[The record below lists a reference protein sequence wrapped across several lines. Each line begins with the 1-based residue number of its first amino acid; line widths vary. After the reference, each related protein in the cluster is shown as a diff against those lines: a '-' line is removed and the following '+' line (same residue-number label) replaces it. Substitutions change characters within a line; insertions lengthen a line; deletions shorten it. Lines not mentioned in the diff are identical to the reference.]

1 MPVTKVREALP
12 NLDELRVA
20 EKDGLIRALFAQV
33 AALTAK
39 VAELEGRL
47 ALNRHHSSKP
57 PSTGGLHPPKPKS
70 RRKAGQNPTGD
81 PPAPH

>member
-1 MPVTKVREALP
+1 MRVTKVREALP
-12 NLDELRVA
+12 NLDEIRVA
-20 EKDGLIRALFAQV
+20 EKDGLIRALFAQE

-57 PSTGGLHPPKPKS
+57 PSTVEF
-70 RRKAGQNPTGD
+70 
-81 PPAPH
+81 